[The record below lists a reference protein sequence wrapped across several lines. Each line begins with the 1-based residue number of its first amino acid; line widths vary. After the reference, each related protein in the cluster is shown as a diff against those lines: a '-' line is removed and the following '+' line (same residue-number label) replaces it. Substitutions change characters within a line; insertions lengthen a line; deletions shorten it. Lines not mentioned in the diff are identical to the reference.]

1 MEAGDNRRRPGLR
14 PGLRSRQLF
23 WAVARPRNQLSDAFS
38 DSSLNDEPSE
48 KVGCL
53 DALSAATS
61 LDISAFA
68 RASADSKAPPAGEVF
83 LFFADFPPSTRC
95 PYSWNVLWVSQKHSL
110 GPEIA

>member
-14 PGLRSRQLF
+14 PGLRSRQLGLF

-68 RASADSKAPPAGEVF
+68 RASAD
-83 LFFADFPPSTRC
+83 
-95 PYSWNVLWVSQKHSL
+95 Y
-110 GPEIA
+110 

>member
-1 MEAGDNRRRPGLR
+1 MEAGDNRRRLGLR
-14 PGLRSRQLF
+14 PGLRSRQLGLF
-23 WAVARPRNQLSDAFS
+23 WAAARPRNQLSDASS

-61 LDISAFA
+61 LDIRL
-68 RASADSKAPPAGEVF
+68 RASADSKAPPAAGVF
-83 LFFADFPPSTRC
+83 LWFADFPPSTRC